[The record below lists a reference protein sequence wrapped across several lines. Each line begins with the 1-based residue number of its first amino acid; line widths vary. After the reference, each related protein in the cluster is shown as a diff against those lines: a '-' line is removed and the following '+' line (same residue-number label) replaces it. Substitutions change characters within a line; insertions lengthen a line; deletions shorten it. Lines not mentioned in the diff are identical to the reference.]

1 MEHQEQPQEP
11 QPSLQLPAWLAG
23 IGSLL
28 ASKEM
33 ALALDKHPYD
43 LLDELVNFGNAAVA

>member
-11 QPSLQLPAWLAG
+11 QQSLQLPGWLLG
-23 IGSLL
+23 LGSLL

-43 LLDELVNFGNAAVA
+43 LLDGLARFGNAAVA